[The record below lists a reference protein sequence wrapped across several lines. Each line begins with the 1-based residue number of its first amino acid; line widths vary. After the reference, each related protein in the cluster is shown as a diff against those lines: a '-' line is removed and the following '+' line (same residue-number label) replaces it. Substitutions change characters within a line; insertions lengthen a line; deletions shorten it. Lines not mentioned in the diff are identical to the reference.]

1 MADSQGLIGGPPP
14 PQSPYSIWCTR
25 SKGEHPLTPLLH
37 DMGNAVVLQDYTMT
51 VSQLCRFVMPTAAV
65 LLVLFGHM
73 YYIP

>member
-1 MADSQGLIGGPPP
+1 MADSQGLVGGPPP
-14 PQSPYSIWCTR
+14 LHPRTAYGAHKAT
-25 SKGEHPLTPLLH
+25 GEHPLTPLLH

-51 VSQLCRFVMPTAAV
+51 ISQHCRFVMPTAAV